1 MRTRLD
7 QLTLHDIVEL
17 SCGEISVLLEDG
29 DKPDEKEV
37 LVIARKILDDYK
49 CIASPKQAK
58 IDMIEEEDTTKL
70 QMREKCLRICMA
82 LITQNRPDMAKE
94 VLIELDVSE
103 NLLTD
108 FEAVKSRCKA
118 MLDDVAY
125 EIKRA
130 KERAEDRNRRGDQTP
145 SEIRKS
151 WLAEVAFVMSVFR
164 MNIDPTTTNAAIY
177 ANLVN
182 QAGERSKMLAKM
194 PYTIGMFM

>member
-29 DKPDEKEV
+29 DKPDGKEV
-37 LVIARKILDDYK
+37 LVIASKILEDYK

-58 IDMIEEEDTTKL
+58 MDMIEEEDTTKL

-130 KERAEDRNRRGDQTP
+130 KERAEERGQKKQTA
-145 SEIRKS
+145 SDMRKAWFGEI
-151 WLAEVAFVMSVFR
+151 AFVMSTLK
-164 MNIDPTTTNAAIY
+164 MSIDPATTNAAVY
-177 ANLVN
+177 ANLVR
-182 QAGERSKMLAKM
+182 QAVERNKQLAKM
-194 PYTIGMFM
+194 PPMMSMFM

>member
-130 KERAEDRNRRGDQTP
+130 KERAEDRNRRGDKTP

-151 WLAEVAFVMSVFR
+151 FVMSVFR

-194 PYTIGMFM
+194 PSMMGMFM

>member
-1 MRTRLD
+1 
-7 QLTLHDIVEL
+7 
-17 SCGEISVLLEDG
+17 
-29 DKPDEKEV
+29 
-37 LVIARKILDDYK
+37 
-49 CIASPKQAK
+49 
-58 IDMIEEEDTTKL
+58 
-70 QMREKCLRICMA
+70 
-82 LITQNRPDMAKE
+82 
-94 VLIELDVSE
+94 
-103 NLLTD
+103 
-108 FEAVKSRCKA
+108 

-130 KERAEDRNRRGDQTP
+130 KERAEDRNRRGDKTP

-194 PYTIGMFM
+194 PSMMGMFM